1 MDILREYS
9 INRSKLLLK
18 NENAKD
24 AYYHEKRDK
33 NTGYV
38 LRFIIKKIGFMKW
51 IEYQVDSD
59 YKTIGSK
66 RKLFAPSD
74 KVDLNELALAIGK
87 LE

>member
-74 KVDLNELALAIGK
+74 RVDLNELALAIGK